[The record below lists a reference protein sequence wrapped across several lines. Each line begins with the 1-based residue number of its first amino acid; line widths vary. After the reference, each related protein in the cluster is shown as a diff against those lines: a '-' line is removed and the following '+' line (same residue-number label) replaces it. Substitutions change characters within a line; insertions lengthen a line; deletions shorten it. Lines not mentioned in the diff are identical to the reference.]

1 MCLAIPMRIKKIEG
15 SFAVVEAANLTRR
28 INIEMLPAVK
38 AGEYVMVHAGFAIE
52 KVDRTAA
59 EETLKVIDEICR

>member
-28 INIEMLPAVK
+28 INIEMLPAVM